1 MLPEAS
7 LSCPFSLNSL
17 TLQGLAAHSRPQQNQ
32 PIPGQEGKK
41 SPTTTNTPIT
51 PVS

>member
-17 TLQGLAAHSRPQQNQ
+17 TLQGLAARSRPQQNQ